1 MTQSHVT
8 TSHIHTSQ
16 AEEKRTQRRSS
27 WADHR
32 PQWTIL
38 LKYFESMNRVA
49 RPRTTVQML
58 TNMTNMILR
67 FTCQRPHNAIIT
79 WKREHKEEVL
89 RPRRHTATHII
100 ASHLGNITQSHLTT
114 SHILHISPHH
124 TSHHITHHKPK
135 EENTKNK
142 FLCRVLGPDVEEP
155 NIRHNTSFTSHHI
168 KHPESC
174 TSHHITHRTISHIT
188 TRKKFL
194 GRVLGPDVEEPSS
207 WAGCWRTEHQTSH
220 ILHISPQQ
228 TSFTSHHITHRTTS
242 HSTRRKKRTQR
253 TSSWPEF
260 LGRMEEVLGPS
271 SWAGKVQKSTSFFM
285 KTPFKSIPEDRKV
298 RELPRKMSIEEVE
311 ERKKYENYHAKP
323 VWDPF
328 KSIADH
334 RKVRELPGKMNIE
347 EVEEPETT

>member
-1 MTQSHVT
+1 
-8 TSHIHTSQ
+8 
-16 AEEKRTQRRSS
+16 
-27 WADHR
+27 
-32 PQWTIL
+32 
-38 LKYFESMNRVA
+38 MNRVA

-58 TNMTNMILR
+58 YIYDQYDTTVHMSEATQCYHNMKKRT
-67 FTCQRPHNAIIT
+67 QRRSSSAAHT
-79 WKREHKEEVL
+79 
-89 RPRRHTATHII
+89 HTATHII

-155 NIRHNTSFTSHHI
+155 NIRHHTST
-168 KHPESC
+168 
-174 TSHHITHRTISHIT
+174 
-188 TRKKFL
+188 KKFL
-194 GRVLGPDVEEPSS
+194 GRVLGPDVEEPNI
-207 WAGCWRTEHQTSH
+207 RHN
-220 ILHISPQQ
+220 

-323 VWDPF
+323 V
-328 KSIADH
+328 
-334 RKVRELPGKMNIE
+334 
-347 EVEEPETT
+347 

>member
-1 MTQSHVT
+1 MLKSR
-8 TSHIHTSQ
+8 TSDITHPQ
-16 AEEKRTQRRSS
+16 RSS
-27 WADHR
+27 WAE
-32 PQWTIL
+32 
-38 LKYFESMNRVA
+38 F
-49 RPRTTVQML
+49 
-58 TNMTNMILR
+58 
-67 FTCQRPHNAIIT
+67 
-79 WKREHKEEVL
+79 
-89 RPRRHTATHII
+89 
-100 ASHLGNITQSHLTT
+100 LG
-114 SHILHISPHH
+114 
-124 TSHHITHHKPK
+124 
-135 EENTKNK
+135 
-142 FLCRVLGPDVEEP
+142 RVLGPDVEEP

-194 GRVLGPDVEEPSS
+194 GRVLGPDVEEPNI
-207 WAGCWRTEHQTSH
+207 RHN
-220 ILHISPQQ
+220 
-228 TSFTSHHITHRTTS
+228 TSFTSHHSKHRTTS

-323 VWDPF
+323 V
-328 KSIADH
+328 
-334 RKVRELPGKMNIE
+334 
-347 EVEEPETT
+347 